1 MPIITIIALLLT
13 FCGLW
18 ARKKDKAYKASK
30 AAAEEQRS
38 RNEQFQEAVN
48 LFYAERQQRNEEIRQ
63 RIEQQREILRLAKAE
78 REQAEWNRKQE
89 EINRRQEEHNRR
101 TDERLLRIEQK
112 IELAKRDEE
121 HWNEL
126 FDQYDVD
133 LAGEQAALNYMKS
146 NPLLRGQIEKQQRI
160 VDKLSKQRYDAETKL
175 IKARQQRELAER
187 QMEAA

>member
-1 MPIITIIALLLT
+1 MSLILIIAIIWGASALVRA
-13 FCGLW
+13 
-18 ARKKDKAYKASK
+18 ARANKQRKELERIKAEQQRQRTEQA
-30 AAAEEQRS
+30 EQR
-38 RNEQFQEAVN
+38 
-48 LFYAERQQRNEEIRQ
+48 QQHNEEVRQ
-63 RIEQQREILRLAKAE
+63 RIEQQRELLRLAKAE

-89 EINRRQEEHNRR
+89 EINRKQAEHNRK

-112 IELAKRDEE
+112 LELAKRDEE
-121 HWNEL
+121 HWSEL

-133 LAGEQAALNYMKS
+133 LAGEQAALGYMKS
-146 NPLLRGQIEKQQRI
+146 NPLLHGQIEKQQRI

>member
-1 MPIITIIALLLT
+1 MTLILIIFCIWGVSALV
-13 FCGLW
+13 
-18 ARKKDKAYKASK
+18 K
-30 AAAEEQRS
+30 AANAKRQQRELERIKAEQNRQRAEQA
-38 RNEQFQEAVN
+38 EQ
-48 LFYAERQQRNEEIRQ
+48 RQQRNEEIRQ
-63 RIEQQREILRLAKAE
+63 RIEQQRELLRLAKAE

-101 TDERLLRIEQK
+101 TDERLMKIEQK
-112 IELAKRDEE
+112 LELAKRDEE
-121 HWNEL
+121 HWSEL

-133 LAGEQAALNYMKS
+133 LSGEQAALNYMKS

-187 QMEAA
+187 EMEVA

>member
-1 MPIITIIALLLT
+1 MPIITITIIALV
-13 FCGLW
+13 LW
-18 ARKKDKAYKASK
+18 LVLRERKSRQQQRELERIKAEQSRQR
-30 AAAEEQRS
+30 AEQAEQR
-38 RNEQFQEAVN
+38 QK
-48 LFYAERQQRNEEIRQ
+48 RNEEIRQ
-63 RIEQQREILRLAKAE
+63 RIEQQRELLRLAKAE

-89 EINRRQEEHNRR
+89 EINRHQEEHNRR

-112 IELAKRDEE
+112 LELAKRDEE
-121 HWNEL
+121 HWSEL